1 MILTKRIPV
10 AAICS
15 LAASQF
21 DVLLLEFGSGA
32 QEERARLLTKARQ
45 VVQGC
50 TQLLAAMTDPA
61 NDKIFNAKLGKL
73 LHLPHAQSS
82 STPEPSTST
91 VTGKKRKSRGGAN
104 AKPKPKKAAKMKA
117 APKKKSEKDPIAED
131 EEDEE
136 IEDEEDDEEENLS
149 EDSVGSDD

>member
-1 MILTKRIPV
+1 MPKKSTPGF
-10 AAICS
+10 
-15 LAASQF
+15 SQKHAKWF
-21 DVLLLEFGSGA
+21 KA
-32 QEERARLLTKARQ
+32 QVCA
-45 VVQGC
+45 
-50 TQLLAAMTDPA
+50 QLLAAMTDPA

-82 STPEPSTST
+82 STPEST

-117 APKKKSEKDPIAED
+117 APKKKSEKDLIAED

-136 IEDEEDDEEENLS
+136 IEDEEDVEEENLS

>member
-1 MILTKRIPV
+1 MSF
-10 AAICS
+10 CS
-15 LAASQF
+15 SLVLVPKKSTPGFSQKHAKWF
-21 DVLLLEFGSGA
+21 KA
-32 QEERARLLTKARQ
+32 Q
-45 VVQGC
+45 VC

-117 APKKKSEKDPIAED
+117 APKNKSEKDLIAED

-136 IEDEEDDEEENLS
+136 IEDEEDVEGENLS